1 MKKII
6 SLSFLIVLVGC
17 EESKEFYK
25 EDVDNKKYFT
35 CSDQYDRSINST
47 LIIDIDENKLFF
59 ANLTFK
65 SFEEQDRGI
74 IYAEDTYALSG
85 ARNML
90 SFNIVDGSLMLQ
102 TYNTERLKMTSTYN
116 YKCKK
121 VEPLV

>member
-17 EESKEFYK
+17 EELKESYT

-35 CSDQYDRSINST
+35 CSELYDQKYST
-47 LIIDIDENKLFF
+47 LIIDIDENKVFF

-74 IYAEDTYALSG
+74 IYAEDTYSS

-90 SFNIVDGSLMLQ
+90 SFNIVDGMLNLQ
-102 TYNTERLKMTSTYN
+102 THNTEMLKMTSSYY
-116 YKCKK
+116 YKCKR

>member
-17 EESKEFYK
+17 EESKESYT

>member
-1 MKKII
+1 MKQII
-6 SLSFLIVLVGC
+6 SLSLLIVLVGC
-17 EESKEFYK
+17 AELKESYT

-47 LIIDIDENKLFF
+47 LIIDIDENKVFF

-85 ARNML
+85 SRNML